1 MTPPAGA
8 KFLSR
13 LVTLLHSSR
22 CVEVEHRE
30 FMEMICVLLSI
41 EITQALPNCVPLL
54 TLAMLIQDGRSIT
67 TGRYCTSMGTAVQ
80 SRQDSWA

>member
-13 LVTLLHSSR
+13 LVPLLHSSR

-30 FMEMICVLLSI
+30 FMEMICVLSI
-41 EITQALPNCVPLL
+41 EITQTLPNCVPLL
-54 TLAMLIQDGRSIT
+54 TSAVLIQDGQSMT
-67 TGRYCTSMGTAVQ
+67 TGGYCTSMGTALQ